1 MNYFPFHVG
10 DYAVHT
16 RHLTLMEDLAYRR
29 LLDLYYTRET
39 ALPADVVQVARLVGM
54 REYAADVE
62 SVLTEFFELG
72 DEGWRHERC
81 DAEIAK
87 MQDKQAK
94 AQASAQA
101 SVNARKAKLENKSSD
116 SSADV
121 ERTLNERS
129 ATVELP
135 TPTPT
140 PTPVSSVPIG
150 TGSKLPLIT
159 NPEEIIFGYGLALL
173 TNAGTTEKH
182 ARSFLG
188 LQRKLHG
195 DESLIDKLRDCAKAK
210 PLQPLEWL
218 AAALPPGGSKTPAKP
233 GKHTGFDKLNYH
245 EGIEAD
251 GSFA

>member
-16 RHLTLMEDLAYRR
+16 RHLTLMEDLSYRR
-29 LLDLYYTRET
+29 LLDLYYTREA
-39 ALPADVVQVARLVGM
+39 ALPADVAQVARLLGM
-54 REYAADVE
+54 REFVADVE
-62 SVLTEFFELG
+62 SVLVEFFTLAA
-72 DEGWRHERC
+72 EGWRHERC

-101 SVNARKAKLENKSSD
+101 SVNARKAKSDNKPN
-116 SSADV
+116 AGLTNV

-140 PTPVSSVPIG
+140 PIKDSVPIG

-159 NPEEIIFGYGLALL
+159 NPDEIIFGYGLALL
-173 TNAGTTEKH
+173 TSAGTAEKQ

-188 LQRKLHG
+188 GLRKHHG
-195 DESLIDKLRDCAKAK
+195 DEPLIDKLRECAKAK

-218 AAALPPGGSKTPAKP
+218 AAALPPGELKAKP
-233 GKHTGFDKLNYH
+233 GKHAGFDKLNYH

-251 GSFA
+251 GSLA

>member
-29 LLDLYYTRET
+29 LLDLYYTREA
-39 ALPADVVQVARLVGM
+39 ALSGDVAQVARLVGM
-54 REYAADVE
+54 REYVADVE
-62 SVLTEFFELG
+62 SVLTEFFALG

-81 DAEIAK
+81 DAEIAR
-87 MQDKQAK
+87 MRDKQSK

-101 SVNARKAKLENKSSD
+101 SVNARKAKSENKSSA

-121 ERTLNERS
+121 ERTLNGRS

-140 PTPVSSVPIG
+140 PVKYSVPIG

-173 TNAGTTEKH
+173 TNAGTTEKQ

-188 LQRKLHG
+188 GLRKHHG
-195 DESLIDKLRDCAKAK
+195 DEPLIDKLRECAKAK

-218 AAALPPGGSKTPAKP
+218 AAALPPGENKAKS
-233 GKHTGFDKLNYH
+233 GKHAGFDKLNYH

-251 GSFA
+251 GTFA